1 MLICPDRLLE
11 GDWLQ
16 SEHPMMLAF
25 GVFDHRKVHPMKQRA
40 PNHSFFSSK
49 HILTAMFLILA
60 ISACSPVGA
69 PSPTSSDNSFS
80 EESLTGTLSPT
91 AQISDGKADNLSS
104 SRPDTNVGPGPDINF
119 SHISIDQGLS
129 QSVVTSMLQDSQGFL
144 WFGTQDGL
152 NRYDGYGFK
161 VYKNDP
167 DDLQSLSND
176 WITSIVEDP
185 DGVLWIGTLG
195 GGLNKFDRATDQ
207 FTRYINN
214 PEDPNSLS
222 HDVVSDIMID
232 PEGGIWVGTNGGG
245 LNQFDRG
252 SGNFTSYMNDVNDP
266 DSISHN
272 GVSSLLMD
280 RYGVF
285 WVGTN
290 GGGLNIFDPESGT
303 FTSYKNDPE
312 DPYSLS
318 GDNINSLFEDQE
330 GILWVGTAGAGL
342 NRFERDTE
350 RFYLIKKDKDDP
362 DDVSNATI
370 QAILEDRSGVLWV
383 GSDGG
388 GLIAFDRASGT
399 SNHYIHDP
407 SNANSLSS
415 NQIVSILEDDAGILW
430 FGTFGGGVNKYD
442 PSAAKFNLIRSNP
455 DEPNGL
461 NDDSIWGIFEDKS
474 GVLWIGTSSGGLN
487 RYDHRTGLWRHY
499 MNDPENP
506 DSISSNTVMIITE
519 DSDGIFWIGTWGG
532 GLNRFDPV
540 TGNFTQYDTAPLV
553 LDVLE
558 DPSGRLWFGG
568 AGGLYLMDRETGEIT
583 SFEDNPK
590 APEGLFDTIYTID
603 EGEDGEVWV
612 GMLNGGLGGIDLETD
627 TFTQYMHDPEDP
639 KSLGD
644 DIILDIHLDQN
655 GVLWAATVSGLDRL
669 YPESGTFQHYRE
681 KDGLANNTIY
691 GILEDDEGNLWLSTN
706 YGISKFNIQDESFTN
721 FDVNDGL
728 QSNEFNQNAFFKNS
742 RGEMFFGGLSGVN
755 SFFPE
760 QVVDNPYIPPIVITD
775 FKLFNESV
783 EVGEDSPLQQ
793 PIEITET
800 IELNYTDDFI
810 SFEFASLHFSA
821 PEENQYAYYMEGLD
835 KGWNNIGSRRF
846 AGYTN
851 VPPGDYTFR
860 VRGTNRDGIWN
871 EAGAAIDI
879 IITPP
884 FWQTWWFR
892 ILAIATIA
900 GGIIGAFTLRVR
912 ASETQRK
919 QLALQ
924 VEEKTR
930 ELRDTLDELQR
941 SKEAAEAANRAK
953 SVFLANMSHELR
965 TPLNAILGFSQL
977 MVRPSAPG
985 SDQAEKLSADQ
996 LENLEVIVRSGEH
1009 LLGLINEV
1017 LEMSKIEAG
1026 RATLNKQNFDLYRM
1040 LDGMEDMFRL
1050 RAEQKGLDLELN
1062 LEPNVPRYIHADEGK
1077 LRQVLMNLLGNAVKF
1092 TEQGSL
1098 DIGVHCVDCHE
1109 DSQCQ
1114 QLRFVISDTGL
1125 GIAPEELETIFDPFI
1140 QAANTNQEHEGTGL
1154 GLSISLQFAQLM
1166 GGNLT
1171 AKSELGVGS
1180 SFTLEIPIEGSDGIS
1195 SVDSLPQRRVV
1206 GLEDGQQ
1213 IYRILA
1219 VDDKEVNRQLL
1230 VKYLQPLGFE
1240 IQEAKDGNEAIEIW
1254 DEWDP
1259 HLVFM
1264 DMRMPVMDGYE
1275 ATRHIKSTTK
1285 GQATVIV
1292 ALTASALEEDREV
1305 ILSEG
1310 CDAYIRK
1317 PFTEIELFEV
1327 LSKHLGVRFVYGET
1341 LSEPS
1346 GFEGALTDGTLSDA
1360 QRSAITK
1367 RLKSLSPELLSDL
1380 EEAAIRGSLHRIE
1393 ATISKIS
1400 EEDLQLGETLRELAQ
1415 WFNHEEIISL
1425 IHQARDEN
1433 A

>member
-1 MLICPDRLLE
+1 MI
-11 GDWLQ
+11 
-16 SEHPMMLAF
+16 LAF
-25 GVFDHRKVHPMKQRA
+25 GVLDHRKVHPMKKRA
-40 PNHSFFSSK
+40 PNHSFFLTK
-49 HILTAMFLILA
+49 HVLTAMFLILA
-60 ISACSPVGA
+60 ISACGPAVALSRA
-69 PSPTSSDNSFS
+69 SSDSS
-80 EESLTGTLSPT
+80 LSGDSLTGAQTPT
-91 AQISDGKADNLSS
+91 AQYSDGNADNRFS
-104 SRPDTNVGPGPDINF
+104 SRPDSSASINPDLIF
-119 SHISIDQGLS
+119 SHISIGQGLS
-129 QSVVTSMLQDSQGFL
+129 QSVVNFILQDSQGFL

-152 NRYDGYGFK
+152 NRYDGYEFK

-167 DDLQSLSND
+167 DDLQSVSND
-176 WITSIVEDP
+176 WITAIAEDA
-185 DGVLWIGTLG
+185 DGTFWIGTLG
-195 GGLNKFDRATDQ
+195 GGLNKFDRDTDQ

-214 PEDPNSLS
+214 PENPNSLS
-222 HDVVSDIMID
+222 HDVVSNIMID
-232 PEGGIWVGTNGGG
+232 PEGSIWVGTNGGG
-245 LNQFDRG
+245 LNKFDRD
-252 SGNFTSYMNDVNDP
+252 SGTFLSYMYDTDNP
-266 DSISHN
+266 DSISSD
-272 GVSSLLMD
+272 GVSSLLLD
-280 RYGVF
+280 RNGLF

-290 GGGLNIFDPESGT
+290 DGGLNLFDPESGS
-303 FTSYKNDPE
+303 FTSFINDPE
-312 DPYSLS
+312 DPYSIS

-330 GILWVGTAGAGL
+330 GILWVGTGGNGL
-342 NRFERDTE
+342 NRFEPATQ
-350 RFYLIKKDKDDP
+350 RFYLIKPDKGDP
-362 DDVSNATI
+362 DNASNATI
-370 QAILEDRSGVLWV
+370 QAIHEDRSGVLWV
-383 GSDGG
+383 GIDG
-388 GLIAFDRASGT
+388 GLIAFDRAADKFT
-399 SNHYIHDP
+399 HLQHDP
-407 SNANSLSS
+407 SNVNSLSN
-415 NQIVSILEDDAGILW
+415 NQILSILEDDAGILW

-442 PSAAKFNLIRSNP
+442 PSAAKFNLIQSNP

-461 NDDSIWGIFEDKS
+461 NDNHVWGIFEDKS
-474 GVLWIGTSSGGLN
+474 GVIWIGTISGGLN
-487 RYDHRTGLWRHY
+487 RYDPRTGNWRHY
-499 MNDPENP
+499 MTDPEDP
-506 DSISSNTVMIITE
+506 DSISSNTVMTITQ
-519 DSDGIFWIGTWGG
+519 DSNGMLWIGTWGG
-532 GLNRFDPV
+532 GLNRLNPG
-540 TGNFTQYDTAPLV
+540 TGIFTQYDTAPLV
-553 LDVLE
+553 LALLE
-558 DPSGRLWFGG
+558 DRSGLLWIGG
-568 AGGLYLMDRETGEIT
+568 TEGLSVLNRKTGEIT

-590 APEGLFDTIYTID
+590 APESLSNTIYTID
-603 EGEDGEVWV
+603 EGQDGVVWV
-612 GMLNGGLGGIDLETD
+612 GMLNGGLVGIDLEAD
-627 TFTQYMHDPEDP
+627 TFRQYLHDPEDP
-639 KSLGD
+639 RSLGD
-644 DIILDIHLDQN
+644 DILLDVHQDQD

-669 YPESGTFQHYRE
+669 DFESGTFQHYRE

-706 YGISKFNIQDESFTN
+706 NGLSKFNIQDESFTN

-728 QSNEFNQNAFFKNS
+728 QGNEFNQNSFAKTS
-742 RGEMFFGGLSGVN
+742 KGEMYFGGLSGVN

-760 QVVDNPYIPPIVITD
+760 QVVDNLYIPPIVITD

-783 EVGEDSPLQQ
+783 EVGEEAPLQK
-793 PIEITET
+793 PINVTET
-800 IELNYTDDFI
+800 IELPYTDDFF

-821 PEENQYAYYMEGLD
+821 PEENRYAYFMEGLD
-835 KGWNNIGSRRF
+835 KRWNEIGSRRF
-846 AGYTN
+846 ANYTN
-851 VPPGDYTFR
+851 VPPGEYTFR
-860 VRGTNRDGIWN
+860 VQGTNRDGVWN

-879 IITPP
+879 VITPP

-892 ILAIATIA
+892 ILAIASFA
-900 GGIIGAFTLRVR
+900 GGILGVFIFRERSA
-912 ASETQRK
+912 ETQRK

-953 SVFLANMSHELR
+953 SLFLANMSHELR

-977 MVRPSAPG
+977 MIRPSAPN
-985 SDQAEKLSADQ
+985 SNQADTLSADQ

-1040 LDGMEDMFRL
+1040 LEGMEDMFRL
-1050 RAEQKGLDLELN
+1050 RAEQKGLELVLN
-1062 LEPNVPRYIHADEGK
+1062 LEPSVPRYIHADEGK

-1098 DIGVHCVDCHE
+1098 EIRVHCVECRE

-1180 SFTLEIPIEGSDGIS
+1180 SFTLEIPIEGSDEIS
-1195 SVDSLPQRRVV
+1195 SVEALPRRRVV

-1213 IYRILA
+1213 TYRILA

-1240 IQEAKDGNEAIEIW
+1240 IKEAKDGNEAIEIW
-1254 DEWDP
+1254 DAWDP

-1285 GQATVIV
+1285 GHATVIV

-1317 PFTEIELFEV
+1317 PLTEIELFEV
-1327 LSKHLGVRFVYGET
+1327 LSKHLGVRFVYGEA

-1346 GFEGALTDGTLSDA
+1346 GFEGDLTDGSLSEA
-1360 QRSAITK
+1360 QRKAITK
-1367 RLKSLSPELLSDL
+1367 RLRSLSPELLSDL

-1393 ATISKIS
+1393 VTISKIS

-1415 WFNHEEIISL
+1415 WYNHEEIISL

>member
-1 MLICPDRLLE
+1 MI
-11 GDWLQ
+11 
-16 SEHPMMLAF
+16 LAF
-25 GVFDHRKVHPMKQRA
+25 GALDHRKVHPMKKRA
-40 PNHSFFSSK
+40 PNHSFFSTK
-49 HILTAMFLILA
+49 HVLTAVFLILA
-60 ISACSPVGA
+60 ISACSPAGG
-69 PSPTSSDNSFS
+69 PSPATSDGSLPAG
-80 EESLTGTLSPT
+80 SLTGTQSPA
-91 AQISDGKADNLSS
+91 AQNSDGKTDNLSS
-104 SRPDTNVGPGPDINF
+104 YRPSNESPNPDINF

-129 QSVVTSMLQDSQGFL
+129 QSVVNCILQDSQGFL

-152 NRYDGYGFK
+152 NRYDGYEFK

-167 DDLQSLSND
+167 DDIQSLSND
-176 WITSIVEDP
+176 WITSIVEDA
-185 DGVLWIGTLG
+185 DGALWIGTLG
-195 GGLNKFDRATDQ
+195 GGLNKFDRDIDQ

-214 PEDPNSLS
+214 PEDPNSIS
-222 HDVVSDIMID
+222 HDVVSDILID
-232 PEGGIWVGTNGGG
+232 PEGTIWVATNGGG
-245 LNQFDRG
+245 LNQFDRDSG
-252 SGNFTSYMNDVNDP
+252 SFTSYMNDADNP
-266 DSISHN
+266 DSITTN
-272 GVSSLLMD
+272 GVSSLLVD
-280 RYGVF
+280 RNGAF

-290 GGGLNIFDPESGT
+290 GGGLNLFNPESGT

-312 DPYSLS
+312 DPYSIS
-318 GDNINSLFEDQE
+318 GDNINSIFEDQE
-330 GILWVGTAGAGL
+330 GILWVGTGGAGL
-342 NRFERDTE
+342 NRFEQDTE
-350 RFYLIKKDKDDP
+350 RFYLIKPDKGDP
-362 DDVSNATI
+362 DNASNAII
-370 QAILEDRSGVLWV
+370 QAIHEDRSGVLWV
-383 GSDGG
+383 GIDGG
-388 GLIAFDRASGT
+388 GLITFDRAADKYT
-399 SNHYIHDP
+399 HFQHDP

-415 NQIVSILEDDAGILW
+415 NQILSILEDDAGILW

-442 PSAAKFNLIRSNP
+442 PSAAKFNLFRSTP

-461 NDDSIWGIFEDKS
+461 NSNGIWGIFEDKS

-487 RYDHRTGLWRHY
+487 RYDRRTGNWRHY
-499 MNDPENP
+499 MTDPEDP
-506 DSISSNTVMIITE
+506 DSISSNTVMIITQ
-519 DSDGIFWIGTWGG
+519 DSNGMLWIGTWGG
-532 GLNRFDPV
+532 GLNRLNPG
-540 TGNFTQYDTAPLV
+540 TGIFTQYDTAPLI
-553 LDVLE
+553 LALYE
-558 DPSGRLWFGG
+558 DPSGLLWVGG
-568 AGGLYLMDRETGEIT
+568 TQGLSVLNRKTGEIT

-590 APEGLFDTIYTID
+590 APQSLSNTIYTID
-603 EGEDGEVWV
+603 EGQDGVVWV
-612 GMLNGGLGGIDLETD
+612 GMLNGGLVGIDLEKD
-627 TFTQYMHDPEDP
+627 TFRQYLHDPQDP
-639 KSLGD
+639 RSLGD
-644 DIILDIHLDQN
+644 DIILDVHQDQN

-669 YPESGTFQHYRE
+669 ELESGTFQHYRE

-706 YGISKFNIQDESFTN
+706 NGLSKFNIQDESFTN

-728 QSNEFNQNAFFKNS
+728 QGNEFNQNSFAKSS

-760 QVVDNPYIPPIVITD
+760 QVIDNSYIPPIVITD

-783 EVGEDSPLQQ
+783 EVGEESPLQK
-793 PIEITET
+793 PIYVTET
-800 IELNYTDDFI
+800 IELPYTDDFF

-821 PEENQYAYYMEGLD
+821 PEENQYAYIMEGLD
-835 KGWNNIGSRRF
+835 KGWNDIGSRRF

-860 VRGTNRDGIWN
+860 VQGTNRDGVWN
-871 EAGAAIDI
+871 EVGAAVDI

-900 GGIIGAFTLRVR
+900 GGILGVFTLRVR
-912 ASETQRK
+912 TIETQRK

-977 MVRPSAPG
+977 MIRPSAPN
-985 SDQAEKLSADQ
+985 SDPAETLSADQ

-1040 LDGMEDMFRL
+1040 LEGMEDMFRL
-1050 RAEQKGLDLELN
+1050 RAEQKGLDLKLN
-1062 LEPNVPRYIHADEGK
+1062 LEANVPRYIHADEGK

-1098 DIGVHCVDCHE
+1098 EIGVHCVDCSE
-1109 DSQCQ
+1109 GSQCQ

-1140 QAANTNQEHEGTGL
+1140 QAANTDQEHEGTGL

-1180 SFTLEIPIEGSDGIS
+1180 SFTLEIPIEGSDEIS
-1195 SVDSLPQRRVV
+1195 SVDALPQRRVV

-1213 IYRILA
+1213 TYRILA

-1240 IQEAKDGNEAIEIW
+1240 IQEAKDGNEAIDIW

-1327 LSKHLGVRFVYGET
+1327 LSKHLGVRFVYGEA
-1341 LSEPS
+1341 LSAPS
-1346 GFEGALTDGTLSDA
+1346 GFEGDLTDATLSEA
-1360 QRSAITK
+1360 QRKAITK

-1380 EEAAIRGSLHRIE
+1380 EAAAVRGSLHRIE

-1400 EEDLQLGETLRELAQ
+1400 EEDLQLGETLGELAQ

-1425 IHQARDEN
+1425 IHQARDEH

>member
-1 MLICPDRLLE
+1 
-11 GDWLQ
+11 
-16 SEHPMMLAF
+16 
-25 GVFDHRKVHPMKQRA
+25 
-40 PNHSFFSSK
+40 
-49 HILTAMFLILA
+49 
-60 ISACSPVGA
+60 
-69 PSPTSSDNSFS
+69 
-80 EESLTGTLSPT
+80 
-91 AQISDGKADNLSS
+91 
-104 SRPDTNVGPGPDINF
+104 
-119 SHISIDQGLS
+119 
-129 QSVVTSMLQDSQGFL
+129 
-144 WFGTQDGL
+144 
-152 NRYDGYGFK
+152 
-161 VYKNDP
+161 
-167 DDLQSLSND
+167 
-176 WITSIVEDP
+176 
-185 DGVLWIGTLG
+185 
-195 GGLNKFDRATDQ
+195 
-207 FTRYINN
+207 
-214 PEDPNSLS
+214 
-222 HDVVSDIMID
+222 
-232 PEGGIWVGTNGGG
+232 
-245 LNQFDRG
+245 
-252 SGNFTSYMNDVNDP
+252 
-266 DSISHN
+266 
-272 GVSSLLMD
+272 
-280 RYGVF
+280 
-285 WVGTN
+285 
-290 GGGLNIFDPESGT
+290 
-303 FTSYKNDPE
+303 
-312 DPYSLS
+312 
-318 GDNINSLFEDQE
+318 
-330 GILWVGTAGAGL
+330 
-342 NRFERDTE
+342 
-350 RFYLIKKDKDDP
+350 
-362 DDVSNATI
+362 
-370 QAILEDRSGVLWV
+370 
-383 GSDGG
+383 
-388 GLIAFDRASGT
+388 
-399 SNHYIHDP
+399 
-407 SNANSLSS
+407 
-415 NQIVSILEDDAGILW
+415 
-430 FGTFGGGVNKYD
+430 
-442 PSAAKFNLIRSNP
+442 
-455 DEPNGL
+455 
-461 NDDSIWGIFEDKS
+461 
-474 GVLWIGTSSGGLN
+474 
-487 RYDHRTGLWRHY
+487 
-499 MNDPENP
+499 
-506 DSISSNTVMIITE
+506 
-519 DSDGIFWIGTWGG
+519 
-532 GLNRFDPV
+532 
-540 TGNFTQYDTAPLV
+540 
-553 LDVLE
+553 
-558 DPSGRLWFGG
+558 
-568 AGGLYLMDRETGEIT
+568 
-583 SFEDNPK
+583 
-590 APEGLFDTIYTID
+590 
-603 EGEDGEVWV
+603 
-612 GMLNGGLGGIDLETD
+612 
-627 TFTQYMHDPEDP
+627 
-639 KSLGD
+639 
-644 DIILDIHLDQN
+644 
-655 GVLWAATVSGLDRL
+655 VLWAATVSGLDRL
-669 YPESGTFQHYRE
+669 ELESGTFQHYRE

-706 YGISKFNIQDESFTN
+706 NGLSKFNIQDESFTN

-728 QSNEFNQNAFFKNS
+728 QGNEFNQNSFAKTS
-742 RGEMFFGGLSGVN
+742 KGEMFFGGLSGVN

-760 QVVDNPYIPPIVITD
+760 QVVDNSYIPPIVITD

-783 EVGEDSPLQQ
+783 EVGEESPLQK
-793 PIEITET
+793 PINVTET
-800 IELNYTDDFI
+800 IELPYTDDFF

-821 PEENQYAYYMEGLD
+821 PEENQYAYIMEGLD
-835 KGWNNIGSRRF
+835 KGWNDIGSRRF

-851 VPPGDYTFR
+851 VPPGEYTFR
-860 VRGTNRDGIWN
+860 VQGTNRDGVWN

-900 GGIIGAFTLRVR
+900 GGILGVFTLRIR
-912 ASETQRK
+912 TIETQRE

-977 MVRPSAPG
+977 MIRPSAPD
-985 SDQAEKLSADQ
+985 SDQAKTLSADQ

-1040 LDGMEDMFRL
+1040 LEGMEDMFRL
-1050 RAEQKGLDLELN
+1050 RAEQKGLELELN

-1092 TEQGSL
+1092 TEKGSL
-1098 DIGVHCVDCHE
+1098 EIGVHCDDCSE
-1109 DSQCQ
+1109 DAQCQ

-1125 GIAPEELETIFDPFI
+1125 GIATEELETIFDPFI
-1140 QAANTNQEHEGTGL
+1140 QAANTDQEHEGTGL

-1180 SFTLEIPIEGSDGIS
+1180 SFTLEIPIEGSDEIF
-1195 SVDSLPQRRVV
+1195 SVDTLPQRRVV

-1213 IYRILA
+1213 TYRILA

-1317 PFTEIELFEV
+1317 PLTEIELFEV
-1327 LSKHLGVRFVYGET
+1327 LSKHLGVRFVYGEA

-1346 GFEGALTDGTLSDA
+1346 GLEGDLTDGALSEA
-1360 QRSAITK
+1360 QRSALTK

-1380 EEAAIRGSLHRIE
+1380 EAAAVRGSLHRIE

-1400 EEDLQLGETLRELAQ
+1400 EEDLQLGETLGELAQ

-1425 IHQARDEN
+1425 IHQARNEN